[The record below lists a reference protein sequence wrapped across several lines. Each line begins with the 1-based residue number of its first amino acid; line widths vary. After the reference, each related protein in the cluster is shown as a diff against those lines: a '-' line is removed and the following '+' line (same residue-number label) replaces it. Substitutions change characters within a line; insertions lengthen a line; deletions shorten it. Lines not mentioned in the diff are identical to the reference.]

1 MHPFLISSFISER
14 DAKFSNALKIKYLE
28 LIRLNENHFDQFTDS
43 IRLLTKVYADK
54 MFKKPTLPL
63 ILNSNMRKI
72 CTSVRYKFKTSL
84 LN

>member
-54 MFKKPTLPL
+54 MFKKPTLFTL
-63 ILNSNMRKI
+63 HFELKQEKNIH
-72 CTSVRYKFKTSL
+72 VG
-84 LN
+84 